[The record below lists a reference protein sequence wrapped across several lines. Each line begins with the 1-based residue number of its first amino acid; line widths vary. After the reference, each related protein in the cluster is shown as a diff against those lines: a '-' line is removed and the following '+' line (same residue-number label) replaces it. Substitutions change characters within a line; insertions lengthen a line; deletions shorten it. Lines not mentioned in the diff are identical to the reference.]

1 MSSTELQTPIGRKS
15 LALFYG
21 VLCHA
26 LFALAVAVMIYE
38 MYFGLSRARGTLHA
52 PWSWLGN
59 GLLILQFPLAHSFLL
74 TGRGRAVLRA
84 LAPAGVGTQ
93 LATTSYVIVAS
104 AQIILLFGWWSPSGV
119 IWWQA
124 QGAMLPVMIALY
136 TAGWLLLVKAMFD
149 AGITVQIGS
158 LGWWSVYRNA
168 KPVFPPMP
176 ARGLFRICRQ
186 PIYVAFA
193 ITLWTVPVWTPDQ
206 LVLAIALTSYCLVG
220 PLMKEARF
228 SRVFGSE
235 FEAYRARHPY
245 WFPFPRVRAPR
256 FAPAAESLFPPAAE
270 PVFPSAAEPLFPL
283 AADPLFP
290 PAAEPLFATAAE
302 QLFPSAAEPPFPLAA
317 EPLFPPA
324 AEPLFPPAAEPPG
337 GLSIYDRDAEHWW
350 DGSRRWLRALQNLVP
365 ARLAFFD
372 RLTEWRGRTVLD
384 LGCGGGFMSEALAA
398 RGADVIGV
406 DLSRGAIAVAKNHA
420 AASGLSIRYLVGSAD
435 DLPLPDNS
443 VDCIVCVDVL
453 EHVRSVHDVHDVNNV
468 HSVNNV
474 LDEIRRVL
482 RPGGVFLFDTINRTA
497 LARFVIVFC
506 GERILRLLPRGTHDP
521 AQFIAPADLDAKLA
535 ARGFVDRVFEG
546 LGPRGINRHLDIVFG
561 RLPGRQI
568 MYMGHAR
575 LAQKN

>member
-1 MSSTELQTPIGRKS
+1 MSSTELQAPIGRKS

-26 LFALAVAVMIYE
+26 LFALAAAVMIYE
-38 MYFGLSRARGTLHA
+38 MYFGLSRARGALHA
-52 PWSWLGN
+52 PWSWLCN

-104 AQIILLFGWWSPSGV
+104 AQILLLFGLWSPSGI

-136 TAGWLLLVKAMFD
+136 AAGWLLLAKAMFD

-176 ARGLFRICRQ
+176 ARGLFRVCRQ

-206 LVLAIALTSYCLVG
+206 LVLAVALTSYCLAG
-220 PLMKEARF
+220 PLLKEARF
-228 SRVFGSE
+228 SRMFGSE

-245 WFPFPRVRAPR
+245 WFPFPRVREPQVAQAVEPRFARAAEPAFAPGAAPAVAPAAAPQFALTTEPPFAR
-256 FAPAAESLFPPAAE
+256 AAEPAFAPAAAPPC
-270 PVFPSAAEPLFPL
+270 
-283 AADPLFP
+283 
-290 PAAEPLFATAAE
+290 
-302 QLFPSAAEPPFPLAA
+302 
-317 EPLFPPA
+317 
-324 AEPLFPPAAEPPG
+324 

-350 DGSRRWLRALQNLVP
+350 DGSQRWLRALQNLVP

-372 RLTEWRGRTVLD
+372 PLTEWRGRTVLD
-384 LGCGGGFMSEALAA
+384 LGCGGGFMAEALAA

-406 DLSRGAIAVAKNHA
+406 DVSRGAISAAKNHA
-420 AASGLSIRYLVGSAD
+420 AASGLSIRYLVGSGD

-443 VDCIVCVDVL
+443 VDCVVCVDVL
-453 EHVRSVHDVHDVNNV
+453 EHVGKVNDVPDVRNV
-468 HSVNNV
+468 DNVPNVDNV

-497 LARFVIVFC
+497 LAQFVIVFC

-521 AQFIAPADLDAKLA
+521 TLFIAPEDLDAKLA
-535 ARGFVDRVFEG
+535 ARGFDNRVFEG
-546 LGPRGINRHLDIVFG
+546 LGPRGINRRLDIVFG
-561 RLPGRQI
+561 RLPGKQI

>member
-1 MSSTELQTPIGRKS
+1 MSSTEFQTPIGRKS
-15 LALFYG
+15 LALIYG
-21 VLCHA
+21 VMCHA

-104 AQIILLFGWWSPSGV
+104 VQILLLFGWWSPSGV

-220 PLMKEARF
+220 PLLKEARF
-228 SRVFGSE
+228 SRMFGSE

-245 WFPFPRVRAPR
+245 WFPFPRVREPQ
-256 FAPAAESLFPPAAE
+256 FAPA
-270 PVFPSAAEPLFPL
+270 VEPL
-283 AADPLFP
+283 
-290 PAAEPLFATAAE
+290 
-302 QLFPSAAEPPFPLAA
+302 FPLAA

-324 AEPLFPPAAEPPG
+324 AEPLFPPAAEPLFPPAAEPPFPPAAEPLFPSAAEPKPLC

-372 RLTEWRGRTVLD
+372 RLTEWHGRTVLD

-406 DLSRGAIAVAKNHA
+406 DLSRGAISAAKNHA
-420 AASGLSIRYLVGSAD
+420 AASGLSIRYLVGSGD
-435 DLPLPDNS
+435 HLPLPDNS
-443 VDCIVCVDVL
+443 VDCLVCVDVL
-453 EHVRSVHDVHDVNNV
+453 EHVRNV
-468 HSVNNV
+468 IFDNV

-482 RPGGVFLFDTINRTA
+482 RPSGVFLFDTINRTP

-521 AQFIAPADLDAKLA
+521 AKFIAPADLDAKLA
-535 ARGFVDRVFEG
+535 ERGFVDRVFEG
-546 LGPRGINRHLDIVFG
+546 LGPRGINRRLDIAFG
-561 RLPGRQI
+561 RLPGKQI